1 MRWMPGTLRTEGSSN
16 VQVQGP
22 GKSLTPEMDFPHV
35 GAVMEGSS
43 PLEALRANYPDYGFE
58 PMAETD
64 PYSENC
70 IRLLCLN
77 GPSFGY
83 IKRYRFERT

>member
-1 MRWMPGTLRTEGSSN
+1 MYRYRVLAE
-16 VQVQGP
+16 
-22 GKSLTPEMDFPHV
+22 SLTPEMDFPHV

-64 PYSENC
+64 PYSEKC

-83 IKRYRFERT
+83 IRRYRFERT